1 MKFSVNKEDRY
12 VVITPEEENLSAT
25 FAPKLKTE
33 FVLLNNEGFHNI
45 ICDLEKVNY
54 VDSSGLSAFLVG
66 ERLCNE
72 KKGKFILCNSGA
84 SINQLLSLSQ
94 LDSILNI
101 MPTLQEAVDFVLLN
115 ELERD
120 LRE

>member
-1 MKFSVNKEDRY
+1 MKFSLSKEERY
-12 VVITPEEENLSAT
+12 VSIQPAEESVTAV
-25 FAPKLKTE
+25 FAPALKTE
-33 FVLLNNEGFHNI
+33 FVLLSNEGFHNI
-45 ICDLEKVNY
+45 ICDMSKVNY

-66 ERLCNE
+66 DRICNDKRGKFVLCNISSSLH
-72 KKGKFILCNSGA
+72 K
-84 SINQLLSLSQ
+84 LLSLSQ

-101 MPTLQEAVDFVLLN
+101 TPTLAEAVDFVLLN